1 MMHFDE
7 LDGDEDL
14 DLFIKEIEKL
24 KKRILIGAAIFLP
37 ALIAICVCI
46 KYFG

>member
-1 MMHFDE
+1 MKHFDD

-14 DLFIKEIEKL
+14 DLFIEEMEKL
-24 KKRILIGAAIFLP
+24 KKRVLIGAAIFLP
-37 ALIAICVCI
+37 ALIVICSCI

>member
-1 MMHFDE
+1 MMHYDD

-14 DLFIKEIEKL
+14 DLFIEEMEKL
-24 KKRILIGAAIFLP
+24 KKRVLIGTAIILP
-37 ALIAICVCI
+37 TIIAICACI